1 MKSLTNDAAISVA
14 QRALNGLS
22 YRKDLIAQNI
32 ANNDTPGYL
41 AKEVNFEQT
50 LKRVMNSD
58 NSLQQNKTKPGHMSL
73 GETSTSD
80 FYAVQNRPGGSLRND
95 GNNVDMDQELIDMS
109 ETELKYQTLT
119 SVISKK
125 LALLKSIASER

>member
-1 MKSLTNDAAISVA
+1 MKSLTNDTAITVA

-32 ANNDTPGYL
+32 ANIDTPGYL
-41 AKEVNFEQT
+41 AKEVNFEET
-50 LKRVMNSD
+50 LKRVMD
-58 NSLQQNKTKPGHMSL
+58 DGTGLEQNKTRPGHMSI
-73 GETSTSD
+73 EDKSTSD

-95 GNNVDMDQELIDMS
+95 GNDVDMDQELIQMT

-119 SVISKK
+119 TVVSKK
-125 LALLKSIASER
+125 LALLKAIASER